1 MSSSTRLRIVI
12 SPADGDDGEVVPL
25 GDRVITLG
33 RSADAEV
40 KLAEPLASR
49 VHCQLEPTGDGW
61 KLVDLESQNGTAVNG
76 DRVNQKMLQPG
87 DTITIGDTDIVF
99 EADPASGTDDMRM
112 RGARR
117 GLRRL
122 RGGRGKRRRGRS
134 QSVTLPE
141 GEGRAAESTPPPAVA
156 KPAVDPDA
164 LEAQL
169 IDALE
174 AIRRG
179 YGEEGLIQAE
189 KLFREYTQMEG
200 RGELESLRA
209 RADQIQRLLAVAK
222 ALNSELNLK
231 RLLNLIMD
239 SVIELTNAERGF
251 LLLLDDEGDGGKA
264 GLKVQVARNFDRES
278 VRNPSFKISRSI
290 AQQVARDGEPIIST
304 NAQDDPRFTE
314 YMSVSDL
321 RLRSLLSAPL
331 KIRDKVVGVV
341 YIDNRFE
348 QGVFTEVERTLLA
361 GFCDQAA
368 VAIQNAQLLES
379 EVERGKELATEKEK
393 VEQLNARLE
402 KTVEVRTV
410 ELADVRKDLAASR
423 KELELKYNY
432 DKIVGRAS
440 AMQKVFQLLD
450 RITDSDVPV
459 LIQGESGTGKE
470 LVAHAIH
477 FNGPRKKRRFV
488 SENCAAIP
496 ETLLESE
503 LFGHVR
509 GAFTGA
515 VKDKTGLFE
524 EANGG
529 TLFLDEIGDMP
540 LDMQKKLLRALQEGE
555 IRRVGGKSTTKVD
568 VRIIS
573 ASNRDLRQMLRDDQF
588 REDLFYRLNVVTVYL
603 PPLRE
608 RRDDIPL
615 LVDHFLGVIAA
626 ETRSQKAEISPPA
639 LALLMAY
646 DWPGNVRELEN
657 EVRRAVALAVEGVGI
672 GPDELSPE
680 VRGDGSDRAA
690 SYIGRPLKDVVKEA
704 TEEVERV
711 AIQAALEM
719 HGWNKVKTSAALG
732 ISRPTLDSKI
742 DSLGLT
748 RDKQS

>member
-1 MSSSTRLRIVI
+1 MSTNRLRIVF
-12 SPADGDDGEVVPL
+12 DGDEEVVAL
-25 GDRVITLG
+25 SDRVVTLG
-33 RSADAEV
+33 RSGDAEV

-49 VHCQLEPTGDGW
+49 VHCQLEPIGGGW

-76 DRVNQKMLQPG
+76 DRVNQKMLAPG
-87 DTITIGDTDIVF
+87 DTITIGDTAIHF
-99 EADPASGTDDMRM
+99 EDDPSAGTDDLRL

-122 RGGRGKRRRGRS
+122 RGGRGKRRRSRS
-134 QSVTLPE
+134 QSIALPE
-141 GEGRAAESTPPPAVA
+141 AEGSVAETSPA
-156 KPAVDPDA
+156 PGDGGVDPDA
-164 LEAQL
+164 LESQL

-189 KLFREYTQMEG
+189 KLFREYTQLEG
-200 RGELESLRA
+200 RGELEALRA

-251 LLLLDDEGDGGKA
+251 LLLLGGDDGAE
-264 GLKVQVARNFDRES
+264 LKVQVARNFDRES

-290 AQQVARDGEPIIST
+290 AQQVARDGEAIIST
-304 NAQDDPRFTE
+304 NAQDDPRFTD

-331 KIRDKVVGVV
+331 KIRDQVVGVI

-348 QGVFTEVERTLLA
+348 QGVFTEVERTLLT

-368 VAIQNAQLLES
+368 TAIQNAQLLES
-379 EVERGKELATEKEK
+379 EVERGKELAAEKEK
-393 VEQLNARLE
+393 VEALNARLE
-402 KTVEVRTV
+402 KTVESRTV
-410 ELADVRKDLAASR
+410 ELTHARQDLAASR

-432 DKIVGRAS
+432 DNIVGRS
-440 AMQKVFQLLD
+440 TAMQKVFQLLD
-450 RITDSDVPV
+450 RITDSDVAV

-496 ETLLESE
+496 ESLLESE

-515 VKDKTGLFE
+515 VKDKKGLFE

-540 LDMQKKLLRALQEGE
+540 LEMQKKLLRALQEGE

-573 ASNRDLRQMLRDDQF
+573 ASNRDLRAMLREDQF

-615 LVDHFLGVIAA
+615 LADHFLGVIAA
-626 ETRSQKAEISPPA
+626 ETRSEKSVITPPA
-639 LALLMAY
+639 LATFMAY

-657 EVRRAVALAVEGVGI
+657 EVRRAVALSIDAI
-672 GPDELSPE
+672 GPEELSPE
-680 VRGDGSDRAA
+680 LRGDGSDRAA

-704 TEEVERV
+704 TDEVERV
-711 AIQAALEM
+711 AIQAALEL

-742 DSLGLT
+742 DALGLIRNRT
-748 RDKQS
+748 P

>member
-1 MSSSTRLRIVI
+1 MSVSRLRIVF
-12 SPADGDDGEVVPL
+12 DGDEELVAL
-25 GDRVITLG
+25 SDRVVTLG
-33 RSADAEV
+33 RSGDAEV

-49 VHCQLEPTGDGW
+49 VHCQLEPIGDRW

-76 DRVNQKMLQPG
+76 ARVNQKMLDAG
-87 DTITIGDTDIVF
+87 DTITIGGTAIHF
-99 EADPASGTDDMRM
+99 EDDPSAGTDGLRL

-122 RGGRGKRRRGRS
+122 QGGRGKRRRSRS
-134 QSVTLPE
+134 QSLVLPE
-141 GEGRAAESTPPPAVA
+141 VEAKATKQSAPAATGG
-156 KPAVDPDA
+156 VDPDA
-164 LEAQL
+164 LESQL
-169 IDALE
+169 INALE

-200 RGELESLRA
+200 RGELEALRA

-251 LLLLDDEGDGGKA
+251 LLLLGGDDGEE
-264 GLKVQVARNFDRES
+264 LQVQVARNFDRES

-290 AQQVARDGEPIIST
+290 AQQVARDGEAIIST
-304 NAQDDPRFTE
+304 NAQDDPRFTD

-331 KIRDKVVGVV
+331 KIRDTVVGVI

-348 QGVFTEVERTLLA
+348 QGVFTEVERTLLT

-368 VAIQNAQLLES
+368 TAIQNAQLLES
-379 EVERGKELATEKEK
+379 EVERGKELAAEKEK
-393 VEQLNARLE
+393 VEALNARLE
-402 KTVEVRTV
+402 KTVESRTV
-410 ELADVRKDLAASR
+410 ELTHARQDLAASR

-432 DKIVGRAS
+432 DKIVGRS
-440 AMQKVFQLLD
+440 TAMQKIFQLLD

-515 VKDKTGLFE
+515 VKDKKGLFE

-540 LDMQKKLLRALQEGE
+540 LEMQKKLLRALQEGE

-573 ASNRDLRQMLRDDQF
+573 ASNRDLRALLREDQF
-588 REDLFYRLNVVTVYL
+588 REDLFYRLNVVTVHL

-615 LVDHFLGVIAA
+615 LADHFLDVIAA
-626 ETRSQKAEISPPA
+626 ETRSEKGVITPPA
-639 LALLMAY
+639 LAMLMAY

-657 EVRRAVALAVEGVGI
+657 EVRRAVALSSGPI
-672 GPDELSPE
+672 GPEDLSPE
-680 VRGDGSDRAA
+680 LRGDGSDRAA

-704 TEEVERV
+704 TDEVERV
-711 AIQAALEM
+711 AIQAALEL

-742 DSLGLT
+742 DALGLT
-748 RDKQS
+748 REPRP